1 ARNFHRAHPACLPNH
16 AEACHRRIHW
26 WSEGVRRSPPPYR
39 EGMKNMQRR
48 NARSTGV
55 AALAAVAL
63 GLTAC
68 GGGGGGED
76 TLRIAALATDRAV
89 VERAVEMFEEAN
101 DGVSVDVTYADT
113 DQYQSAIRTQLGS
126 GTAPDVFEVY
136 PGAGNPVTPV

>member
-1 ARNFHRAHPACLPNH
+1 AFPERKPFRDCPCGPVLLCGTVRRRLGAGICRARNFHRAHPACLPNH

-76 TLRIAALATDRAV
+76 TLRI
-89 VERAVEMFEEAN
+89 
-101 DGVSVDVTYADT
+101 
-113 DQYQSAIRTQLGS
+113 
-126 GTAPDVFEVY
+126 
-136 PGAGNPVTPV
+136 